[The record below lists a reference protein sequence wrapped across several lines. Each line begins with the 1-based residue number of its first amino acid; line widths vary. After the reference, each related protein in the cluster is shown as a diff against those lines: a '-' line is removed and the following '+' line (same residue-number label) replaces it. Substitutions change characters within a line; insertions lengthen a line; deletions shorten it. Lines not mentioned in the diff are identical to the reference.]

1 MVYSRDIGR
10 LKGRIAMDYS
20 VLENSTLFSGIPAA
34 ELRTALEETPHRIQ
48 CYDKGEIIFHLM
60 DPATRIGIILEGR
73 VEAQKSFP
81 NGSQV
86 NVSIR
91 VPGEIIGPAAVFSKS
106 QRYPC
111 DIVSLEPVTV
121 MMFRKGDLLKLMQKN
136 VRILENFTSEIASAT
151 YMLQQRIELFSYNGI
166 AQKAAFWMLTQARQ
180 TGKDKVRIPGSVSK
194 WAMLMNVSR
203 PSLHRELK
211 RMEDVGII
219 SYDSPSIDILNPDKL
234 QEVLGQ

>member
-1 MVYSRDIGR
+1 
-10 LKGRIAMDYS
+10 MDYS
-20 VLENSTLFSGIPAA
+20 VLEKSALFSGVPAA
-34 ELRTALEETPHRIQ
+34 ELRAALEETPHHIQ

-60 DPATRIGIILEGR
+60 EPATRIGIVLEGR

-86 NVSIR
+86 NVSVR
-91 VPGEIIGPAAVFSKS
+91 VPGEMIGPAAVFSKS

-121 MMFRKGDLLKLMQKN
+121 MMFRKDDLLKLMQKN
-136 VRILENFTSEIASAT
+136 VRILENFTAEIASAT
-151 YMLQQRIELFSYNGI
+151 YMLQQRLELLSYNGI
-166 AQKAAFWMLTQARQ
+166 AQKAAFWLLMQARQ
-180 TGKDKVRIPGSVSK
+180 TGKSKIHIPGSVSK

-211 RMEDVGII
+211 RMENEGII
-219 SYDSPSIDILNPDKL
+219 SYTPPIIDILNQDAL
-234 QEVLGQ
+234 QEVLSQ

>member
-1 MVYSRDIGR
+1 
-10 LKGRIAMDYS
+10 MDYS
-20 VLENSTLFSGIPAA
+20 VLEKSALFSGVPTV
-34 ELRTALEETPHRIQ
+34 ELRTALEETPHHIQ

-60 DPATRIGIILEGR
+60 EPATRIGVILEGR

-91 VPGEIIGPAAVFSKS
+91 VPGDMIGPAAVFSKS

-121 MMFRKGDLLKLMQKN
+121 MMFRKDDLLNLMQKN
-136 VRILENFTSEIASAT
+136 VRILENFTAEIASAT

-166 AQKAAFWMLTQARQ
+166 AQKAAFWLLTQARQ
-180 TGKDKVRIPGSVSK
+180 TGEDKVRIPGSVSN

-211 RMEDVGII
+211 RMEEGCII
-219 SYDSPSIDILNPDKL
+219 SYTPPLITIIDAVGL
-234 QEVLGQ
+234 QDMLSQ

>member
-1 MVYSRDIGR
+1 
-10 LKGRIAMDYS
+10 MDYS
-20 VLENSTLFSGIPAA
+20 VLEKSTLFSGVPAA
-34 ELRTALEETPHRIQ
+34 ELRAALEETPHHIQ

-60 DPATRIGIILEGR
+60 ESATRIGIILEGR

-91 VPGEIIGPAAVFSKS
+91 MPGEMIGPAAVFSRS
-106 QRYPC
+106 QKYPC

-121 MMFRKGDLLKLMQKN
+121 MMFRKDDLLKLMQRN
-136 VRILENFTSEIASAT
+136 VRILENFTTETATAT
-151 YMLQQRIELFSYNGI
+151 YMLQQRIELYSYKGI
-166 AQKAAFWMLTQARQ
+166 AQKAAFWLLMQARQ
-180 TGKDKVRIPGSVSK
+180 TGRNKIQIPGSVSK

-211 RMEDVGII
+211 RMEDQSII
-219 SYDSPSIDILNPDKL
+219 SYTPPFIDILNQDAL
-234 QEVLGQ
+234 QDVLSQ